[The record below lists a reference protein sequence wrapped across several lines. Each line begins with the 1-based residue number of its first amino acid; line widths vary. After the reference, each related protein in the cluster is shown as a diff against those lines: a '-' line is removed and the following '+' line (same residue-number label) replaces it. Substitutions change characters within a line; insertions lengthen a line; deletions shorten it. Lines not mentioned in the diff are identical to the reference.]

1 MRLSLAAL
9 DPANAEWQRSVALAQ
24 SRLGDLAFKAQDYAE
39 AERRFTQAQAIS
51 QALTKTDP
59 GNASRQQDLAGNLDR
74 LGDVALMQ
82 GDPVRARDLVRNNC
96 YGSKAIEI
104 FVGNAIGEGI
114 SAQARTSS
122 DRLNK
127 QIMEAWNEWCK
138 FCDADGDLD
147 FKGIQALAARSMFE
161 SGECFIL
168 FRDRGFNTNMRVPL
182 QLQVL
187 E

>member
-1 MRLSLAAL
+1 LSATL
-9 DPANAEWQRSVALAQ
+9 
-24 SRLGDLAFKAQDYAE
+24 
-39 AERRFTQAQAIS
+39 
-51 QALTKTDP
+51 
-59 GNASRQQDLAGNLDR
+59 
-74 LGDVALMQ
+74 
-82 GDPVRARDLVRNNC
+82 
-96 YGSKAIEI
+96 
-104 FVGNAIGEGI
+104 

-168 FRDRGFNTNMRVPL
+168 FRDRGFNSNMRVPL

-187 E
+187 ESDFLDSAKSTVGENGNIIRQGIEFDSFNRRVAYWMWPPWSNAGCDRLCALNGADA